1 MSVRSTAGTKDGS
14 LGLVRIIA
22 FLAVSVVVLTA
33 VLLVSVAV
41 TSAARRRH
49 HAAQMSARWVVRHY
63 AIPGRGHTVVGVT
76 LTDEDGRMHGE
87 HVVARIPDD
96 AEDWQRDFV
105 AARQEAEERAFHLNI
120 DRPPIGS

>member
-1 MSVRSTAGTKDGS
+1 M
-14 LGLVRIIA
+14 RIVA
-22 FLAVSVVVLTA
+22 FLAVAVVVLTA
-33 VLLVSVAV
+33 VLLVSVV
-41 TSAARRRH
+41 LTGGARRRR
-49 HAAQMSARWVVRHY
+49 HAAQMSARWAVRHY

-76 LTDEDGRMHGE
+76 LTDADGRVHGE

-120 DRPPIGS
+120 DRPPIEG

>member
-1 MSVRSTAGTKDGS
+1 M
-14 LGLVRIIA
+14 RIIA

-33 VLLVSVAV
+33 VLLVSAV
-41 TSAARRRH
+41 LTGGARRRR
-49 HAAQMSARWVVRHY
+49 HAAQASARWAVRHY

-76 LTDEDGRMHGE
+76 LTDADGRVHGE

-96 AEDWQRDFV
+96 AKDWQRDFV

-120 DRPPIGS
+120 DRPPIEG